1 MELKMIEL
9 DLTTETVTDM
19 ALIEI
24 LLNYQKSDE
33 VLDAVDEI
41 KGLFIDEPDKERC
54 KEIIGGYH
62 IDSIPRA

>member
-1 MELKMIEL
+1 MIEL
-9 DLTTETVTDM
+9 DLTTETTADM

-41 KGLFIDEPDKERC
+41 KNLFIIDADKERC
-54 KEIIGGYH
+54 KQVIGGYH
-62 IDSIPRA
+62 IDSIPSAWK